1 MDFNNLAACM
11 GTLFLL
17 MATGF
22 LCNKAGLLKPEAN
35 KMLSR
40 LIINVSMSAMIVDS
54 IVNTDINLSPSA
66 AAELAGSAAAYYG
79 VLFLL
84 SLLFSKTVA
93 RNRPDSGVYQ
103 FMVLFGNIGFLGF
116 PLISSLFGEGALFY
130 AAIYN
135 IPFNVL
141 VYTYGV
147 VLISGKRD
155 ADSLKKTLHS
165 APVISAVAALTL
177 LVLGVRL
184 PAFLS
189 DAVGSLGAMTVPG
202 AMLVVGSSLANLP
215 GRELLREW
223 RVYVLAAFTLLL
235 RPVAVWAV
243 LRLFLQDPLILG
255 VSVVLS
261 AVPAAANTT
270 VLCIEYN
277 SNEGL
282 ASFAVFIT
290 TIVSMLTMPLV
301 AILLL

>member
-84 SLLFSKTVA
+84 SLLFSRTVA

-223 RVYVLAAFTLLL
+223 R
-235 RPVAVWAV
+235 
-243 LRLFLQDPLILG
+243 LFLQDPLILG

-270 VLCIEYN
+270 VLCIEYS

>member
-1 MDFNNLAACM
+1 M
-11 GTLFLL
+11 
-17 MATGF
+17 
-22 LCNKAGLLKPEAN
+22 
-35 KMLSR
+35 
-40 LIINVSMSAMIVDS
+40 
-54 IVNTDINLSPSA
+54 
-66 AAELAGSAAAYYG
+66 
-79 VLFLL
+79 
-84 SLLFSKTVA
+84 
-93 RNRPDSGVYQ
+93 
-103 FMVLFGNIGFLGF
+103 
-116 PLISSLFGEGALFY
+116 
-130 AAIYN
+130 
-135 IPFNVL
+135 
-141 VYTYGV
+141 